1 MADGKPTSV
10 LNLSCPVPR
19 VADDRIVL
27 AHGGG
32 GRLTHQLIEK
42 IFLPAFSNAVLDQR
56 HDGAV
61 LTFDGLTSGSR
72 LAFTTDS
79 FVVRPLIFPGGNIGD
94 LAVNGTVNDLA
105 MCGARPL
112 YLSAGFIL
120 EEGLEMETLRT
131 VVTSMREAAAKAG
144 VQLVTGDTKVVD
156 KGKGDGIFINT
167 SGIGVI
173 EPRTGL
179 VDSSEN
185 TRNSFERARNEF
197 ESARNSFERARLQ
210 PRHQGPGNTGALAPE
225 RWPLATGR
233 IEETIFS
240 AKTAI
245 GPASVQ
251 PGDAV
256 IISGDL
262 GRHGIA
268 ILSVR
273 EGLEFESPILSD
285 TASVWPAVEALLSA
299 GIEIHC
305 LRDLTRGGLATTLNE
320 IAGDRNICIK
330 LEEALIPVDET
341 VQGACEI
348 LGLDPLYV
356 ANEGR
361 FAAFVP
367 EAQAAAALDVLKK
380 VEVSQG
386 SVRVGKVEETPGRT
400 VVLQSR
406 IGGNRVVDMLSG
418 EQLPRIC

>member
-1 MADGKPTSV
+1 MADAKTFN
-10 LNLSCPVPR
+10 LNCPVPR

-42 IFLPAFSNAVLDQR
+42 IFLPAFSNDMLEQR
-56 HDGAV
+56 HDGAIV
-61 LTFDGLTSGSR
+61 PLDGLKNGLR

-79 FVVRPLIFPGGNIGD
+79 FVVRPLMFPGGNIGD

-131 VVTSMREAAAKAG
+131 VVTSMKTAAAKAN
-144 VQLVTGDTKVVD
+144 VKLVTGDTKVVD

-167 SGIGVI
+167 SGIG
-173 EPRTGL
+173 L
-179 VDSSEN
+179 
-185 TRNSFERARNEF
+185 
-197 ESARNSFERARLQ
+197 
-210 PRHQGPGNTGALAPE
+210 
-225 RWPLATGR
+225 
-233 IEETIFS
+233 IEEYPGLAKPARHGAPQAVEGAAKRGVPHFS
-240 AKTAI
+240 PSLREVGTEVPAI

-273 EGLEFESPILSD
+273 EGLEFESPILTD
-285 TASVWPAVEALLSA
+285 CANLWPAVEALLNA

-320 IAGDRNICIK
+320 IASDRNICIK
-330 LEEALIPVDET
+330 LEEALIPVDEV

-361 FAAFVP
+361 FAVFVP
-367 EAQAAAALDVLKK
+367 AAQADAALAAMRK

-386 SVRVGKVEETPGRT
+386 SVRVGKVEEAPGRT
-400 VVLQSR
+400 VVMQSR